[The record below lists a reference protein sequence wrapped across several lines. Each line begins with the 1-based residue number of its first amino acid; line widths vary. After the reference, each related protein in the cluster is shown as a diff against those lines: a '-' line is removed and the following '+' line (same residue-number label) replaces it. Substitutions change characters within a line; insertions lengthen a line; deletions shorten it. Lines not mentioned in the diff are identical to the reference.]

1 MFDNHT
7 IAGKSN
13 HLSLNHLRYLSSSFS
28 LDALLQSR
36 LSYFPNREEN
46 AYGRAVQPIHLIDLL
61 PLCFSCTTYAF
72 SMTILIAHIRMLLPE
87 RYLIIL
93 NSNRGLGT

>member
-36 LSYFPNREEN
+36 LSYFPNREAN
-46 AYGRAVQPIHLIDLL
+46 AYGRAVQPIYLIDLL
-61 PLCFSCTTYAF
+61 PMYDL
-72 SMTILIAHIRMLLPE
+72 RLLNDDID
-87 RYLIIL
+87 R
-93 NSNRGLGT
+93 SHSHVVTGTVPNNLKQQ